1 MKSRCDS
8 KYRRLWEHIKKSRR
22 QDFPA
27 FLLQLHSTTLAAC
40 PSPSMEE
47 PPSLGKY
54 NPALEEKP
62 TGPDLI
68 SSQLDRLERS
78 PSSETQQALL
88 THLELPTTFYL
99 PVMSKNHCDCQSSRW
114 TPKSLKNMPSGIPCN
129 AE

>member
-1 MKSRCDS
+1 MKTRCDS
-8 KYRRLWEHIKKSRR
+8 IYRRLREHIKKSRR

-27 FLLQLHSTTLAAC
+27 FLLQLDSTTLAAW

-62 TGPDLI
+62 TGTDLI

-88 THLELPTTFYL
+88 THLELPINFL
-99 PVMSKNHCDCQSSRW
+99 S
-114 TPKSLKNMPSGIPCN
+114 PSD
-129 AE
+129 EQELL